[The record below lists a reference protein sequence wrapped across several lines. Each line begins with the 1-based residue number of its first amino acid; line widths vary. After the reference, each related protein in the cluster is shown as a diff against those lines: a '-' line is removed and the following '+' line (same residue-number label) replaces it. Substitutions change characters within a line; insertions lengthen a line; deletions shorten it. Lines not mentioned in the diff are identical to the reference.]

1 VLTGPGFEQDESDNV
16 NCHRI
21 KQYFMPHESSKMKMI
36 SDIESWVALSMIDG
50 LGDESIRKLLGVF
63 DSPAKILSASPMELE
78 RVVKRK
84 AAGSLARGANSE
96 KVAAALKWLDD
107 PANSIITL
115 ADVDY
120 PPLLRNIADPPPLL
134 YLKGRRELLNLPM
147 LAIVGSRNA
156 TPQGLASAEAFAEAA
171 SNAGLCVVSGM
182 ALGVD
187 AAAHRGGLRG
197 RASSIGV
204 VGTGLDIVYPGRNRN
219 LAHLLAERG
228 VLISEFPLGTPAI
241 GSNFPRRNRII
252 SGMSRG
258 CLVVEAALES
268 GSLITARQALEEG
281 RDVFAV
287 PGSIHS
293 PLSKGCHALIK
304 QGAMLVEAIEDILE
318 EFGYES
324 SVPSASVSDAA
335 GSPVVQEPVLLKHL
349 GHEISDIDTLCAST
363 GLTVETV
370 SAMLVSLELDGVVA
384 SLPGGRYQRVR

>member
-335 GSPVVQEPVLLKHL
+335 GSPVVREPVLLKHL

-370 SAMLVSLELDGVVA
+370 SAMLLSLELDGVVA